1 MEIEKLLI
9 SEIESRRKEYKTES
23 YPMSI
28 GELVSMYSKKEV
40 IINPEF
46 QRYFRWTDN
55 QKTKLIESI
64 LLGIPIPSIF
74 IFQRKDGKWEIVD
87 GLQRISSIL
96 QFVGEL
102 DEYNEQNEIIGK
114 AKPLILQKTKYLSN
128 LENIIWDLENEHLNN
143 YPDKEKLIQIPD
155 TLKLFIKRSKLNF
168 IIILPDSD
176 KDAKFEVFQR
186 LNKGG
191 TFANYQE
198 LRNCVMVM
206 LSPDTFKWLREL
218 SKNLDFI
225 QSISLSDKAIA
236 EQDDLELVLKYV
248 NLIFTDY
255 DSKKDI
261 SENLDDSMQFL
272 ISKTQQELVEIR
284 EHFNKLFELLNKS
297 LNENVFKK
305 VTNNEFK
312 GRFLESAFEAIV
324 TGIGK
329 NLTEYSESDLE
340 LIRKKIFN
348 LWKEELFINNSG
360 SGSNAKV
367 RIPKLIPFS
376 IQYFKK

>member
-272 ISKTQQELVEIR
+272 ISKTQQELTEIQ

>member
-1 MEIEKLLI
+1 MEIENLLI

-23 YPMSI
+23 YPMSV
-28 GELVSMYSKKEV
+28 GELISMYSNKEV

-102 DEYNEQNEIIGK
+102 DELEGNEIIGK
-114 AKPLILQKTKYLSN
+114 AKPLILQKTRYLNN
-128 LENIIWDLENEHLNN
+128 LENIIWDIENEHFNN
-143 YPDKEKLIQIPD
+143 IPEKEKLIQLPD

-176 KDAKFEVFQR
+176 KDAKYEVFQR

-191 TFANYQE
+191 TFANFQE

-206 LSPDTFKWLREL
+206 LNSETFKWLREL
-218 SKNLDFI
+218 AKNPDFVRTT
-225 QSISLSDKAIA
+225 SLSDKAIDQ
-236 EQDDLELVLKYV
+236 QDDLELVLKYV
-248 NLIFTDY
+248 CLIHINY
-255 DSKKDI
+255 DSKKDV

-272 ISKTQQELVEIR
+272 ISKNQQELSEIQ
-284 EHFNKLFELLNKS
+284 EHFKILFGLLNKS
-297 LNENVFKK
+297 LDERVFKK
-305 VTNNEFK
+305 YVDDSFK
-312 GRFLESAFEAIV
+312 GKFLESAFEAIV

-329 NLTEYSESDLE
+329 NLTEYSESDLSIIHE
-340 LIRKKIFN
+340 KICKLWTEDIFIR
-348 LWKEELFINNSG
+348 NSG

-367 RIPKLIPFS
+367 RIPKLISFS